1 MKGFTDEMAECDKH
15 LDDKEII
22 CYILAGL
29 NFELN
34 PFIEVFMAKTQS
46 QTLNGLYSQLLTTEA
61 HVES

>member
-1 MKGFTDEMAECDKH
+1 MKGFTDEMAEGGKH

-34 PFIEVFMAKTQS
+34 PFIEVFMAKTIS
-46 QTLNGLYSQLLTTEA
+46 NLEWSLFSAT
-61 HVES
+61 HH